1 MIKTD
6 DHELNELYS
15 DVSRSHPNLA
25 EMAFEDWA
33 KKNPQMVKAYLLEKK
48 CGKHINKY
56 SAHDSLHA
64 ISKVLNASMPLWSV
78 SDLKTVLE
86 GMGYVIVDDKISGK
100 EYTIHDINFLAQK
113 EKLIHKSL
121 GTEAKR
127 FIVMAIEDLDFDD
140 EYAYQYYYYLLEEYD
155 IE

>member
-15 DVSRSHPNLA
+15 DISRSHPNLA

-56 SAHDSLHA
+56 SARDSLHA
-64 ISKVLNASMPLWSV
+64 ISKVLNTSIQKKNV
-78 SDLKTVLE
+78 SE
-86 GMGYVIVDDKISGK
+86 
-100 EYTIHDINFLAQK
+100 
-113 EKLIHKSL
+113 
-121 GTEAKR
+121 
-127 FIVMAIEDLDFDD
+127 
-140 EYAYQYYYYLLEEYD
+140 
-155 IE
+155 